1 MDKTNSSGM
10 LLTENKDGSI
20 IVGYV
25 DYDVEF
31 FSGRD
36 YESFYKLDKE
46 NADKLREYFTNA
58 GYANLK
64 DGLTDKLGK
73 NFNDSEFC
81 KLCDTLEIKYVHTTW
96 S

>member
-1 MDKTNSSGM
+1 MDKSSSGM

-25 DYDVEF
+25 DYGVEF
-31 FSGRD
+31 FGGRD
-36 YESFYKLDKE
+36 YESFYELDRE
-46 NADKLREYFTNA
+46 NADKLRAYFTDA

-64 DGLTDKLGK
+64 DGLIDKVGK
-73 NFNDSEFC
+73 NFNDSEFF
-81 KLCDTLEIKYVHTTW
+81 KLCNTLGIKYKHTTW